1 MKESKN
7 INKKTIMKNFKIMS
21 ILLGGLLAFGSLISC
36 GGDDEPELL
45 TAKSAKAQYVVNL
58 SQDLLD
64 AATVT
69 IYYIDS
75 NGQQAQETVNST
87 TWTKT
92 VSFSTLPARAGFS
105 VQPALKGEP
114 TSEEYTIEAAGQMTI
129 TVLDQHDATLGSPF
143 VGNKKEVQGQL
154 GPDYLDQYLTRISG
168 RLSEGK
174 AIASDGSISD
184 TTINWGGNSENDDPN
199 RDTEVTTEGATGTT
213 RSI

>member
-1 MKESKN
+1 MMKSL
-7 INKKTIMKNFKIMS
+7 KIMNM
-21 ILLGGLLAFGSLISC
+21 LLGGLLAFGSLISC

-64 AATVT
+64 AASVT
-69 IYYIDS
+69 IYYIGSD
-75 NGQQAQETVNST
+75 GKQAQETVTST

-92 VSFSTLPARAGFS
+92 VTFTTLPVQAGFS
-105 VQPALKGEP
+105 VQPTLKNEP
-114 TSEEYTIEAAGQMTI
+114 SQEEYIIEADGKMTVTI
-129 TVLDQHDATLGSPF
+129 LDQHNATLGDPF
-143 VGNKKEVQGQL
+143 TSQLKQVQGQL
-154 GPDYLDQYLTRISG
+154 GPDYLGQYLTRISG

-174 AIASDGSISD
+174 AIAADGSISD

-213 RSI
+213 RANF